1 MDNQNQDP
9 NNHPAVISRNLEKLE
24 RSTNTNFEKLYDKID
39 TLVSNFAT
47 KIYVDEIV
55 ADIRRDHKE
64 DIDDLITK
72 NKTLADE
79 NKEIKKKIEDVPTIK
94 KIVFGLAALILIA
107 VVKAV
112 IDLVV
117 ANGAGG

>member
-94 KIVFGLAALILIA
+94 KIVFGLAALILVA

>member
-47 KIYVDEIV
+47 KIYVDEVV

-64 DIDDLITK
+64 NIDDLITK
-72 NKTLADE
+72 NKTLSDE

-94 KIVFGLAALILIA
+94 KIVFGLAALILVA

>member
-72 NKTLADE
+72 NKTLSDE

-94 KIVFGLAALILIA
+94 KIVFGLAALILVA
-107 VVKAV
+107 VVKAI

>member
-55 ADIRRDHKE
+55 TDIRRDHKE

-72 NKTLADE
+72 NKTLSDE

-94 KIVFGLAALILIA
+94 KIVFGLAALILVA

>member
-1 MDNQNQDP
+1 M
-9 NNHPAVISRNLEKLE
+9 
-24 RSTNTNFEKLYDKID
+24 
-39 TLVSNFAT
+39 SNFAT

-64 DIDDLITK
+64 DIDELITK
-72 NKTLADE
+72 NKTLSDE
-79 NKEIKKKIEDVPTIK
+79 NNEIKKKIEDVPTIK
-94 KIVFGLAALILIA
+94 KIVFGLAALILVA

>member
-94 KIVFGLAALILIA
+94 KIVFGLAALILVA

-117 ANGAGG
+117 ANGTGG

>member
-55 ADIRRDHKE
+55 ADIHRDHKE

-72 NKTLADE
+72 NKTLSDE

-94 KIVFGLAALILIA
+94 KIVFGLAALILVA

>member
-72 NKTLADE
+72 NKTLSDE

-94 KIVFGLAALILIA
+94 KIVFGLAALILVA